1 MHSFSTLGLTRPQ
14 GPHKPQR
21 THRASHTT
29 GFSLR
34 SLRLGVQLSS
44 ALIVLTLLAG
54 CGAAFADPATL
65 AASLQPESV
74 FAQLSTAN
82 TVPKAADQFAN
93 ALNIDPQVVRIRLK
107 PGDCTVCS
115 LASRPQVASLAGI
128 SVAEAEKL
136 LETNDDVSFFIPN
149 FSCTFL
155 YDGEKLTPRTCQMSP
170 I

>member
-1 MHSFSTLGLTRPQ
+1 MQSLLTNGLMHA
-14 GPHKPQR
+14 KPQR
-21 THRASHTT
+21 AQRKAS
-29 GFSLR
+29 GVGCP
-34 SLRLGVQLSS
+34 LRLGVRLFF
-44 ALIVLTLLAG
+44 ALIVLSLLAG

-74 FAQLSTAN
+74 FAQLSTTN

-136 LETNDDVSFFIPN
+136 LEINDDVSFFIPN